1 MKRLRSDAVVKPT
14 RYHYRKRFFFFPAAS
29 NKSIEKEKEEVW

>member
-1 MKRLRSDAVVKPT
+1 MKRLRSNAVVKPT
-14 RYHYRKRFFFFPAAS
+14 SYHYQKLFFFPAAS